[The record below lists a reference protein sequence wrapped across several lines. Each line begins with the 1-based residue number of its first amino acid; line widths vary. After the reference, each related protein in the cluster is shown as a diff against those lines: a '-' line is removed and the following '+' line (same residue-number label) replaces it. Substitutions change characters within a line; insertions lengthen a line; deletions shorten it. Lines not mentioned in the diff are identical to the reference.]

1 MSKTSATDNPVVRI
15 GQSISDTF
23 ERLEN
28 RIRDRAYS
36 IFENRNPEDGDSLS
50 DWFQAQ
56 SEVLSD
62 VDLELT
68 ENKTNYSIEGVLKGF
83 EPNDIEVEV
92 DEQRVTI
99 SGEHRQQKSSKKKGV
114 ESSSSESI
122 RFMRSLA
129 LPGDVNL
136 DEVDAKL
143 HKNGKFKLKLPKATA

>member
-1 MSKTSATDNPVVRI
+1 MAQTPATNNPVVRI

-23 ERLEN
+23 EQLEN
-28 RIRDRAYS
+28 TIRERAYS
-36 IFENRNPEDGDSLS
+36 IFENRDPDDGDSVS

-56 SEVLSD
+56 SEVLSE

-68 ENKTNYSIEGVLKGF
+68 EHKSNFSVEGMLKGF
-83 EPNDIEVEV
+83 EPNDIEVEI
-92 DEQRVTI
+92 DGQRVTI
-99 SGEHRQQKSSKKKGV
+99 SGEHSQQQSSEEKGV
-114 ESSSSESI
+114 ESSRSESI

-129 LPGDVNL
+129 LPSEVNL